1 MHPHRYN
8 FPAIARVSGTKAS
21 NQEGRAMTIDFY
33 HNPRCVTSR
42 KALELLRR
50 KGIEP
55 NIIEYLKTPPSR
67 AQLKKIAELIGI
79 HPRDMLRKREKA
91 ELKKAG
97 IDPGTASAAAA
108 IDAMAAVPVLIERP
122 IIVNGRKARLGR
134 PPEKVL
140 EAV

>member
-42 KALELLRR
+42 KA
-50 KGIEP
+50 
-55 NIIEYLKTPPSR
+55 PSR

>member
-1 MHPHRYN
+1 M
-8 FPAIARVSGTKAS
+8 AIV
-21 NQEGRAMTIDFY
+21 FY

-42 KALELLRR
+42 KALDLLRE

-55 NIIEYLKTPPSR
+55 NIVEYLKTPPSK
-67 AQLKKIAELIGI
+67 AELKKIADLIGI
-79 HPRDMLRKREKA
+79 HPRDLLRRREKA
-91 ELKKAG
+91 ALAKTK
-97 IDPGTASAAAA
+97 IDPRTANAAAA
-108 IDAMAAVPVLIERP
+108 LDAMAKEPVLIERP